1 MPDNKGIIMNKKH
14 KQLLDETYENMRVNY
29 PYEYMLLKREYRE
42 NVKTRPEEV
51 YPEPGTPT
59 YKVSEEALE
68 AVQFEDLVFPG
79 GSWYNTGSDINWYE
93 IWLHKRPRKTASYK
107 RTNTSNIYFSRR
119 NF

>member
-1 MPDNKGIIMNKKH
+1 MNKKH
-14 KQLLDETYENMRVNY
+14 KQLLDEAYENMRVNY

-42 NVKTRPEEV
+42 NVKTRPEEEA

-68 AVQFEDLVFPG
+68 AVQIEDLVFPG

>member
-1 MPDNKGIIMNKKH
+1 MNKKH
-14 KQLLDETYENMRVNY
+14 KQLLDEAYENMRVNY

-68 AVQFEDLVFPG
+68 AVQIEDLVFPG
-79 GSWYNTGSDINWYE
+79 GSWS
-93 IWLHKRPRKTASYK
+93 RKTASYK